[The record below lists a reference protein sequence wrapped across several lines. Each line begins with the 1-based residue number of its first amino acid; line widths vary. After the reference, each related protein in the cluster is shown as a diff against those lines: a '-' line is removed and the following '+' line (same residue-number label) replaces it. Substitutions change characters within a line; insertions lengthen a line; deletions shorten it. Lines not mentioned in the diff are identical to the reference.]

1 MNRTFGALLAA
12 GALLLSACASIPPSR
27 PAGWNAPEVVVPP
40 SSFTG
45 VHGLAVDKRGR
56 LLAGS
61 VVGNAIWEVDRNTG
75 AARVLVD
82 GPEGQADD
90 IAIGA
95 NGEMAW
101 TNYLMGM
108 LRYRE
113 NDAAP
118 MRVLAKDLAGLNSLD
133 FDRRNGK
140 LYASQVFLGDALWE
154 IDVAATKPPRL
165 IAKDLGGLN
174 GFEVGPDGMIYG
186 PLWFKNSV
194 VKVDPSSGAIT
205 VINNQFKT
213 PAAANLDGKGNLWVV
228 DTRDRRAEQGRARQR
243 QEDRRREA
251 EDVAR
256 QPRDRARGNDLR
268 LEHGR
273 QLGRGRRPRHRRGEG
288 ADARRRLGAV
298 GRQGVGRHALGRR
311 HLQPSQG
318 RPGERRRQR
327 RDAHARRRRGDG
339 ISVRRRRLG
348 RPRRAD
354 LVVHRHGAGAR
365 PRHATRRS

>member
-1 MNRTFGALLAA
+1 MTRTLGTLFAA
-12 GALLLSACASIPPSR
+12 AAALLSACASAPPSR
-27 PAGWNAPEVVVPP
+27 PAGWSAPEVVVAP

-45 VHGLAVDKRGR
+45 VHGLAVDKSGR

-61 VVGNAIWEVDRNTG
+61 VVGNAIWEVDRTTG
-75 AARVLVD
+75 AAKLLVD

-90 IAIGA
+90 IAIGP

-133 FDRRNGK
+133 FDRRNGR

-154 IDVAATKPPRL
+154 IDVAGAKPPRL
-165 IAKDLGGLN
+165 IARDLGGLN

-194 VKVDPSSGAIT
+194 VKVDPASGAIT

-213 PAAANLDGKGNLWVV
+213 PAATG
-228 DTRDRRAEQGRARQR
+228 
-243 QEDRRREA
+243 
-251 EDVAR
+251 
-256 QPRDRARGNDLR
+256 PRWCA
-268 LEHGR
+268 
-273 QLGRGRRPRHRRGEG
+273 PRW
-288 ADARRRLGAV
+288 
-298 GRQGVGRHALGRR
+298 
-311 HLQPSQG
+311 S
-318 RPGERRRQR
+318 
-327 RDAHARRRRGDG
+327 
-339 ISVRRRRLG
+339 S
-348 RPRRAD
+348 
-354 LVVHRHGAGAR
+354 
-365 PRHATRRS
+365 